1 MKMYTIRR
9 KIATIAVV
17 CSLIMGLSLGVLSY
31 LFSSDMADSDSKD
44 YMLARAEER
53 KTQFD
58 GILTKIQ
65 QSVDTLTDISVGNL
79 TDFEKFKTDPKYV
92 EAYTEGLE
100 DTLRHFAEKTDGALT
115 AYIRYNPDFT
125 EPTSG
130 LFLTRNSTKDGF
142 ESIEP
147 TDFSTFE
154 KDDLE
159 HVGWYYIPVENKKPT
174 WMNPYLNQNI
184 NVSMISYVVPVYMEN
199 ESVGIIGMD
208 ISLETIENMISEA
221 SIYENGYSC
230 LVDTNHNIVAHKE
243 YQLGDSLKD
252 MAPEAEK
259 IIADT
264 GKEDQVNF
272 YQYKGQN
279 KLMAYLTLANGMK
292 YILTAPESD
301 IQAKSVSL
309 LKIMALFLLCGL
321 LCSCICGWF
330 ISGRISKP
338 ICRITELVDQIAKLN
353 LKKDPSIQTLS
364 RRRDEIGQMSRAV
377 ELMQDEFGSMT
388 SEISDS
394 CTVVKEGVISLD
406 EVMKTT
412 NDLCQENSAT
422 MEEMS
427 AGMEESASTMDI
439 ILRNVENVNG
449 NVQEINEVSLRGRDI
464 SREVKQRAE
473 ELENHTKTANERTR
487 EVYEEL
493 KVNTE
498 SALQQA
504 KAVDKIHE
512 LIQAI
517 SDISS
522 QTNLLALNASIE
534 AARAGEAGKG
544 FAVVASEIGSL
555 AGQTQVSADD
565 IKKMVYEVESAVKNM
580 GSCISTSTEFL
591 EKNVVGDYQQFREV
605 GAAYHS
611 DAATFEEFMASV
623 HSLVEDLA
631 RAMEEIVH
639 SLDRIGQTVGESAGG
654 VSEIAEKKNHLAGAA
669 AHAQELVDQSGEKI
683 AKLEQLLSEFTY

>member
-65 QSVDTLTDISVGNL
+65 QSVDTLTDISVGSL
-79 TDFEKFKTDPKYV
+79 KDFEKFKTDPKYV
-92 EAYTEGLE
+92 EAYTDGLE
-100 DTLRHFAEKTDGALT
+100 DTLRHFAERTDGALT

-130 LFLTRNSTKDGF
+130 LFLTRNSTEDGF

-230 LVDTNHNIVAHKE
+230 LVDTDHNIVAHKE

-252 MAPEAEK
+252 TAPEAEK

-264 GKEDQVNF
+264 EKEDQVNS

-353 LKKDPSIQTLS
+353 LKKDPGIQSLS

-377 ELMQDEFGSMT
+377 ELMQDKFGSMT
-388 SEISDS
+388 SEISES
-394 CTVVKEGVISLD
+394 CAVVKEGVTSLD

-412 NDLCQENSAT
+412 NDLCQDNSVT

-439 ILRNVENVNG
+439 ILRNVEDVNG
-449 NVQEINEVSLRGRDI
+449 NVQEINEVSVRGRDI

-473 ELENHTKTANERTR
+473 ELESHTKTANERTR

-591 EKNVVGDYQQFREV
+591 EKTVMGDYQQFREV

-623 HSLVEDLA
+623 HSLVEDLT
-631 RAMEEIVH
+631 RAMEEIVQ

-654 VSEIAEKKNHLAGAA
+654 VSEIADKTNHLAGAA

-683 AKLEQLLSEFTY
+683 AKLEKLLSEFTY